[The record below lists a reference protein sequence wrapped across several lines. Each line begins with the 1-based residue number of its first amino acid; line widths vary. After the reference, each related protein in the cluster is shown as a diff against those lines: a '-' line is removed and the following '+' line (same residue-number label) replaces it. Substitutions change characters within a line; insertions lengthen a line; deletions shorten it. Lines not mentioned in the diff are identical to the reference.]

1 VLKLSVIVPFFN
13 VQQYIPDALHSLRA
27 NAHSDF
33 EFLLLDD
40 GSTDRTPQ
48 LLEEG
53 ARSLPG
59 ARVIRR
65 DHTGVAALRNT
76 GIDEA
81 RGKYV
86 TFMDG
91 DDWYAPGYLPD
102 LVRAMDD
109 LDVDFIRTDHIKCTG
124 NERKI
129 LRAPHGRRNVPL
141 DPRATVLPVDRP
153 ALVDYAYCWAGAFH
167 RRIVD
172 QGIVHFPTDLRTAE
186 DRPWTWQLHLGAK
199 SCAVV
204 GLMGIHYRRGVTTS
218 LTAIGDERQLD
229 FIRACE
235 RIFTMLA
242 SDPEGERFLP
252 KAVRQFCALIVFHLD
267 QIDRLEPTLARKLKS
282 ACAAALGRIPA
293 DVLTATLD
301 SMDVERST
309 KIRRL
314 RWRLP
319 AKSEGPGQEAG
330 IPGTPGIPGPPA
342 LAPAPAAPGR
352 ETDAASTADAPGTV
366 VA

>member
-1 VLKLSVIVPFFN
+1 MVKLSVIVPFFN
-13 VQQYIPDALHSLRA
+13 VQQFVPDALHSLRA
-27 NAHSDF
+27 NARSDF
-33 EFLLLDD
+33 EFLLMDD

-48 LLEEG
+48 LLEQG
-53 ARSLPG
+53 IGSLPG

-65 DHTGVAALRNT
+65 DHTGVAALRNA

-81 RGKYV
+81 KGRYV

-91 DDWYAPGYLPD
+91 DDWMAPGYLPQ
-102 LVRAMDD
+102 LVAAMDE
-109 LDVDFIRTDHIKCTG
+109 LDVDFVRTDHVKCTG
-124 NERKI
+124 SERRI
-129 LRAPHGRRNVPL
+129 MRAPNGRRNAPL

-204 GLMGIHYRRGVTTS
+204 SLLGIHYRRGVTTS
-218 LTAIGDERQLD
+218 LTQISDERQLD
-229 FIRACE
+229 FVRACE
-235 RIFTMLA
+235 RIFSMLA
-242 SDPEGERFLP
+242 ADPDGERFLP
-252 KAVRQFCALIVFHLD
+252 KAVRQFCALIAFHLE
-267 QIDRLEPTLARKLKS
+267 QIDRFEPTMARRLKS
-282 ACAAALGRIPA
+282 ACAAALAQLPS
-293 DVLTATLD
+293 DVLTETLD
-301 SMDVERST
+301 SMDLERST

-319 AKSEGPGQEAG
+319 AKGDGSGQESETAG
-330 IPGTPGIPGPPA
+330 
-342 LAPAPAAPGR
+342 AA
-352 ETDAASTADAPGTV
+352 GTV